1 MSLSKEDLLAI
12 SQLMDEKI
20 APINQRL
27 DKVDARL
34 DKVESRLNNLEEQ
47 VTAIKEDT
55 QITRV
60 AVNSLVEWVDTAAP
74 VVEIRYP
81 VVKRK
86 AE

>member
-1 MSLSKEDLLAI
+1 MPLTKEDLLAI

-27 DKVDARL
+27 D
-34 DKVESRLNNLEEQ
+34 NLEEQ
-47 VTAIKEDT
+47 VAAIKEDT
-55 QITRV
+55 QVTRV

-81 VVKRK
+81 VIKHGK